1 MQRTRL
7 PRPGCPRERQPGRT
21 RPCSRSSGRR
31 ATARSAGC
39 STAARIARG
48 KDKKGKGGGGA
59 GSVEQK
65 KLKAAPNQS
74 EYAFAQLPDDVQTA
88 ITQILKGNERPYL
101 RPTNGGRH
109 STDPETGLP
118 KGNGHRRPGVPRLP
132 VERVQADRHAHG
144 GQNNAKAVY
153 YDPSHVAG
161 TYTYHRVNG
170 APFPAA
176 PVPAPAAA
184 APVVAPVVAPVL
196 PAVQAPAAARAPRGR
211 RLGAAHGLTCAVRR

>member
-1 MQRTRL
+1 MPARAAAGAHASVLALQRTAGNRAVRRL
-7 PRPGCPRERQPGRT
+7 LDGR
-21 RPCSRSSGRR
+21 
-31 ATARSAGC
+31 AG
-39 STAARIARG
+39 IARG
-48 KDKKGKGGGGA
+48 KDKKGKGGGA

-88 ITQILKGNERPYL
+88 ITQILKGNEKPYL

-118 KGNGHRRPGVPRLP
+118 KGNGIGVREYHVSPSNESKRI
-132 VERVQADRHAHG
+132 VTRTAGKD
-144 GQNNAKAVY
+144 KAVY

-184 APVVAPVVAPVL
+184 APVLAPVVAPVL
-196 PAVQAPAAARAPRGR
+196 PAVQAPAPLALPEVDDWEQ
-211 RLGAAHGLTCAVRR
+211 LTG

>member
-1 MQRTRL
+1 MPARAAAGAHASVLALQRTAGNRAVCRL
-7 PRPGCPRERQPGRT
+7 LDGR
-21 RPCSRSSGRR
+21 
-31 ATARSAGC
+31 
-39 STAARIARG
+39 ARIARG

-74 EYAFAQLPDDVQTA
+74 EYAFAQLPNDVQTA
-88 ITQILKGNERPYL
+88 ITQILNGNERPYL

-118 KGNGHRRPGVPRLP
+118 KGPGIGVREFH
-132 VERVQADRHAHG
+132 VSASNESKRIVTRTANAD
-144 GQNNAKAVY
+144 KAVY

-196 PAVQAPAAARAPRGR
+196 PAVQAPAPLDAPVVDDWEQ
-211 RLGAAHGLTCAVRR
+211 LTG